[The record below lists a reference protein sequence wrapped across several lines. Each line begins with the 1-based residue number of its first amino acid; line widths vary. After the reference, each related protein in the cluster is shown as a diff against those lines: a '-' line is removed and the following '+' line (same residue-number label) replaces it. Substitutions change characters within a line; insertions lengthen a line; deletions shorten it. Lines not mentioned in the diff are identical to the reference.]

1 MERNKKKLYTEIK
14 KKTNR
19 FIPDMILFTYFDVFD
34 FFFVLTRKKKNGED
48 EIQVFS
54 AFVSNTFVYLFT

>member
-34 FFFVLTRKKKNGED
+34 FFVVLTRKKNGED
-48 EIQVFS
+48 EIPQCLNFCDFKIEMW
-54 AFVSNTFVYLFT
+54 AL